1 MGYIYK
7 ISNSIN
13 DKVYIGQTLYSIEK
27 RWQEHC
33 YCSKKEKLQHRPLYS
48 AMNKHGIENFYI
60 ELLEECDNNLL
71 DEREKYWI
79 NYYNSYHK
87 GYNATIGGDGKR
99 KPLPSF
105 QELYDFYN
113 SSNVSMVETAK
124 HFDICQASVRKIFT
138 ENNIGHVK
146 KPSLHDYQKIAKNY
160 QSTKNER
167 KTAEQCNCSENTV
180 KRACDTYNIPISS
193 LVEASKIANSKKVH
207 QFDKKGKYI
216 QTFSSLSEAGI
227 YLGNRN
233 KGVNIGACCRGK
245 QKTAYGYIWSYDRNF
260 DIEKFNFNDRKKP
273 VYQIDMNTQEIIQE
287 FDSVASTSEF
297 LQTPRES
304 SVSTTIA
311 SCARNEFFSAYGY
324 CWLYKD
330 LFDKGVRKVR

>member
-48 AMNKHGIENFYI
+48 AMNKHGIENFHI

-87 GYNATIGGDGKR
+87 GYN
-99 KPLPSF
+99 
-105 QELYDFYN
+105 
-113 SSNVSMVETAK
+113 
-124 HFDICQASVRKIFT
+124 
-138 ENNIGHVK
+138 
-146 KPSLHDYQKIAKNY
+146 
-160 QSTKNER
+160 
-167 KTAEQCNCSENTV
+167 
-180 KRACDTYNIPISS
+180 
-193 LVEASKIANSKKVH
+193 
-207 QFDKKGKYI
+207 
-216 QTFSSLSEAGI
+216 
-227 YLGNRN
+227 
-233 KGVNIGACCRGK
+233 
-245 QKTAYGYIWSYDRNF
+245 
-260 DIEKFNFNDRKKP
+260 
-273 VYQIDMNTQEIIQE
+273 
-287 FDSVASTSEF
+287 
-297 LQTPRES
+297 S